1 MTGTPYKI
9 DPDALVKDTAG
20 NVTMVV
26 QSTAYASL
34 DSLRRGKATVADTIN
49 LAVAY
54 NVTRALATGVGHGRE
69 HLNILGPWYT
79 AMLHISDRLPPTAT
93 EQEQGAIWAGLA
105 LHDAQLEV
113 VTLAEM
119 TDTLDSIKPWTDNGR
134 FMLMPPPRAPMGA
147 AA

>member
-1 MTGTPYKI
+1 VTGTPYKI

-93 EQEQGAIWAGLA
+93 EQ
-105 LHDAQLEV
+105 DAQLEV